1 MTSSRSPV
9 GERAVLLTLREW
21 KSDTYMNT
29 TILYDVT
36 LSVLDR
42 SGQVVGESRL
52 KGEDNL
58 GGDFVNPLRTPRP
71 WCPRPS
77 RPSWSS
83 SLATPP

>member
-1 MTSSRSPV
+1 
-9 GERAVLLTLREW
+9 LTLREW

-58 GGDFVNPLRTPRP
+58 GGDFVNPPAHAKTVVPAAFKAKLEQLLGDPAVASAFASAR
-71 WCPRPS
+71 
-77 RPSWSS
+77 
-83 SLATPP
+83 